1 MSMRSVIV
9 TGVGDGIG
17 AAIAR
22 HLNRLGHRIVI
33 VSRGDVGAG
42 LASELKV
49 RHIRCDLTN
58 EGMAA
63 KMVAEAATHLGSLD
77 TVVHAAGGYY
87 KKEVLERTEP
97 DFFRNAVLNNALTFY
112 NVVRASV
119 GRLKESG
126 RGAIVAV
133 SAAPNVYLNSNIGY
147 AAGKGS
153 IDFMVRQLAFELLSS
168 NVTVNGV
175 SPGFFGRGA
184 ESFSDSGAR
193 LLQKGRL
200 PGESIARS
208 VSFLLDNPLITGQ
221 LIEVDGGHSIN
232 LQSGL

>member
-1 MSMRSVIV
+1 MRSVIV

-22 HLNRLGHRIVI
+22 HLHRIGHRIVI
-33 VSRGDVGAG
+33 VSRGEVGAG

-49 RHIRCDLTN
+49 RYIRCDLTD
-58 EGMAA
+58 MTLTS
-63 KMVAEAATHLGSLD
+63 KMVAEAAAHMGSLD
-77 TVVHAAGGYY
+77 TVVHAAGGFY
-87 KKEVLERTEP
+87 KKETVERTEP
-97 DFFRNAVLNNALTFY
+97 DFFRNALLNNALSFY
-112 NVVRASV
+112 NVVSASV

-126 RGAIVAV
+126 KGAIVAV

-153 IDFMVRQLAFELLSS
+153 IHFMVRQLAFELLSS
-168 NVTVNGV
+168 NVTVNGI
-175 SPGFFGRGA
+175 SPGFFGRGP
-184 ESFSDSGAR
+184 ESFSDSGSR

-200 PGESIARS
+200 SGESVARS
-208 VSFLLDNPLITGQ
+208 VSFLLENPLITGQ

-232 LQSGL
+232 IQSGL